1 MIAFIASPPEAGRG
15 DCLDKL
21 YRIFRAGS
29 ECDPYAKAAYGPEF
43 TCHPHG
49 WGMVLYD
56 GVDLHHFRSSLP
68 TWETDIPLPPIKGKC
83 LYAIFHSR
91 MASDPTLS
99 SAICSH
105 PFIATTDKE
114 VLLFAHNGGIEVD
127 ASASSRLVD
136 SEWALAR
143 IVQVGEIEAALTELK
158 ERTKPESALNIL
170 LLTIPRDEKSP
181 PAIYALNFYKTENP
195 NLAAYY
201 KMYIAD
207 FAGGKVVMSSTFK
220 DMKLGGMTNIIP
232 APFGQLL
239 SFSNSRSTVE

>member
-1 MIAFIASPPEAGRG
+1 MIAFIGSPPEAGRG

-29 ECDPYAKAAYGPEF
+29 ECDPYAKAAYGPESA
-43 TCHPHG
+43 CHPHG
-49 WGMVLYD
+49 WGMALYD
-56 GVDLHHFRSSLP
+56 GVGLHHFRSSLP
-68 TWETDIPLPPIKGKC
+68 SWQTDIPLPPIKGKC
-83 LYAIFHSR
+83 IYAIFHSR
-91 MASDPTLS
+91 LASDPTLAS
-99 SAICSH
+99 VICSH
-105 PFIATTDKE
+105 PFMDATDKE
-114 VLLFAHNGGIEVD
+114 VLLFAHNGGIEMG
-127 ASASSRLVD
+127 ASSSSRLVD

-143 IVQVGEIEAALTELK
+143 TVQMGGIEVALPELK
-158 ERTKPESALNIL
+158 ERTKPESALNFL
-170 LLTIPRDEKSP
+170 LLAIPRDEKSS
-181 PAIYALNFYKTENP
+181 PAIHALNFYKTENV